1 MLNYSPSSE
10 RYRDGVSYRRCGASG
25 LKFPMISLGLWH
37 NFGSGDLAHHKSLV
51 FHAFDSGITH
61 FDLANNY
68 GEVPGSAETNFGKIL
83 GGDLK
88 AYRDELLVSS
98 KAGYRMRAGPYG
110 DGGSRKYLINSLNES
125 LKRLKTDY
133 VDIFYHHRPDSE
145 TPLEETMQA
154 LDYMVKS
161 GKALYIGLS
170 NYDYETVI
178 EAQKIL
184 NSLGTRCII
193 HQLRYN
199 LLDRSPE
206 AGNLSELEQVG
217 IGSIAF
223 CPLAQG
229 ILTNRYL
236 EGIPS
241 DSRASRVDYPDLNA
255 DYIQA
260 YLPMIR
266 ELNQIA
272 EERNQS
278 LAQMSIAWCLRR
290 KELASVIIGA
300 SQMGQLKENLS
311 ALDNLD
317 FSDECIEAIDAVL
330 KSKPSLA

>member
-1 MLNYSPSSE
+1 MFGFMLNYSPSPE
-10 RYRDGVSYRRCGASG
+10 RYEGGMPYRRCGASG
-25 LKFPMISLGLWH
+25 LQLPLISLGLWH
-37 NFGSGDLAHHKSLV
+37 NFGSDDLDHHKGLI
-51 FHAFDSGITH
+51 FHAFDSGVTH

-68 GEVPGSAETNFGKIL
+68 GEVPGSAEAHFGKIL

-88 AYRDELLVSS
+88 AYRNELVISS

-125 LKRLKTDY
+125 LKRLQTDY
-133 VDIFYHHRPDSE
+133 VDIFYHHRPDPE

-170 NYDYETVI
+170 NYDAETVI

-184 NSLGTRCII
+184 KSLGSRCII

-206 AGNLSELEQVG
+206 GGNLSELADVG

-229 ILTNRYL
+229 ILTDRYL
-236 EGIPS
+236 EGIPR
-241 DSRASRVDYPDLNA
+241 DSRASRVNYPDMNA
-255 DYIQA
+255 EYIDS

-266 ELNQIA
+266 ELNGIA
-272 EERNQS
+272 EGREQS
-278 LAQMSIAWCLRR
+278 LAQMSLAWCLRR
-290 KELASVIIGA
+290 QELASVIIGA
-300 SQMGQLKENLS
+300 SQLEQLKENLK

-317 FSDECIEAIDAVL
+317 FSDACLEAIDGVL
-330 KSKPSLA
+330 K

>member
-1 MLNYSPSSE
+1 MFDLMFSYSPDPD
-10 RYRDGVSYRRCGASG
+10 RYNGLMPYRRCGESG
-25 LKFPMISLGLWH
+25 LKLPLISLGLWH
-37 NFGSGDLAHHKSLV
+37 NFGSNDLSHHKDLI

-68 GEVPGSAETNFGKIL
+68 GEVPGSAEANFGKIIED
-83 GGDLK
+83 DLK
-88 AYRDELLVSS
+88 AYRDELVISS

-125 LKRLKTDY
+125 LKKLKTDY
-133 VDIFYHHRPDSE
+133 VDIFYHHRPDPE

-184 NSLGTRCII
+184 NDLGTRCVI

-199 LLDRSPE
+199 MLDRSPE
-206 AGNLSELEQVG
+206 AGNLSELDRIG

-236 EGIPS
+236 NGIPK
-241 DSRASRVDYPDLNA
+241 DSRASRVDYPDMNPG
-255 DYIQA
+255 YIET

-266 ELNQIA
+266 ELNRIA

-278 LAQMSIAWCLRR
+278 LAQMSLAWCLRR

-300 SQMGQLKENLS
+300 SQLEQLQENLR

-317 FSDECIEAIDAVL
+317 FSDETLEVINEAL
-330 KSKPSLA
+330 N

>member
-1 MLNYSPSSE
+1 MTIYCPNPE
-10 RYRDGVSYRRCGASG
+10 RYESSMPYRRCGKSG
-25 LKFPMISLGLWH
+25 LQLPLISLGLWH
-37 NFGSGDLAHHKSLV
+37 NFGSNDLAHHKSLI

-68 GEVPGSAETNFGKIL
+68 GEVPGSAEANFGTIFE
-83 GGDLK
+83 GDLK
-88 AYRDELLVSS
+88 RYRDELVISS

-125 LKRLKTDY
+125 LKKLKTDY
-133 VDIFYHHRPDSE
+133 VDIFYHHRPDPN

-170 NYDYETVI
+170 NYDYEMVI

-184 NSLGTRCII
+184 KSLGTRCII

-199 LLDRSPE
+199 LLDRSAE
-206 AGNLSELEQVG
+206 AGNLPELDRMGV
-217 IGSIAF
+217 GSIAF

-236 EGIPS
+236 GGISS

-255 DYIQA
+255 DYIDA
-260 YLPMIR
+260 YLPLING
-266 ELNQIA
+266 LNEIA
-272 EERNQS
+272 KKRNQT
-278 LAQMSIAWCLRR
+278 LAQMSLAWCLRR
-290 KELASVIIGA
+290 KELAGVIIGA
-300 SQMGQLKENLS
+300 SQLEQLEENLK

-317 FSDECIEAIDAVL
+317 FSNESLEAIDVL
-330 KSKPSLA
+330 LQEFRTD